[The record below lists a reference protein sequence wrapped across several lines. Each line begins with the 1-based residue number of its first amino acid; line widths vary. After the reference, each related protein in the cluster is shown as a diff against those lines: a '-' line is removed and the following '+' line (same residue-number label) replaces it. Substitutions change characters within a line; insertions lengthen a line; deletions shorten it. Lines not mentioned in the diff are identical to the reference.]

1 MPNPDFRLKPQI
13 PKFVTFILN
22 RLKRAGH
29 HAYIVGGAVRDY
41 CLKRA
46 TTDWDVAT
54 SATPGEIKTVFHGI
68 RLFALKHD
76 TVTLVD
82 SGHHFEVTTFRGK
95 KNNIEVDL
103 GHRDF
108 TINAMAFDLEN
119 EEILD
124 PHGGKSDIKRKLVR
138 AVGDPDARFRE
149 DPLRLLRAVRLATE
163 LKLRIETETLN
174 TLTRMAPLL
183 RLVAAERIREELM
196 KILISP
202 KPSTGFN
209 LMVKTGLLTHFL
221 PELLEGYK
229 MRQNSYHRYTVFRHI
244 METLD
249 RVEPDPVL
257 RLTALLHDV
266 AKPRVREKTNGEWR
280 FLGHEKASA
289 GLSEQIMDRFKFSKH
304 MIRKVTNIITHHMI
318 GYNTGWTNGAIRR
331 LIRRVGLEDIMD
343 LIAFRRADIFA
354 HGLNDHKSDIL
365 DELEKRI
372 IIQLNGPMAGTTQD
386 LAIDGYKV
394 MERLGISPG
403 PKVGEILKQLMEK
416 VTDCP
421 EMNNKETLLG
431 LLDTLTLSP

>member
-1 MPNPDFRLKPQI
+1 MIKSQVPE
-13 PKFVTFILN
+13 FVTFILN

-46 TTDWDVAT
+46 ITDWDVAT

-149 DPLRLLRAVRLATE
+149 DPLRLLRAVRLATG
-163 LKLRIETETLN
+163 LKFRIETETLN

-183 RLVAAERIREELM
+183 RPVASERIREELM
-196 KILISP
+196 KILMSP

-266 AKPRVREKTNGEWR
+266 AKPRVREKANGEWR

-304 MIRKVTNIITHHMI
+304 MIQKVTNIITHHMI

-372 IIQLNGPMAGTTQD
+372 MDQINGPMAISTQD
-386 LAIDGYKV
+386 LAIDGFKV
-394 MERLGISPG
+394 MEFLGISPG
-403 PKVGEILKQLMEK
+403 PEVGKILKQLMEK
-416 VTDCP
+416 VTDHP
-421 EMNNKETLLG
+421 EMNNQKNLFSLLEQMKR
-431 LLDTLTLSP
+431 S

>member
-1 MPNPDFRLKPQI
+1 MIKSQVPE
-13 PKFVTFILN
+13 FVTFILN

-46 TTDWDVAT
+46 ITDWDVAT
-54 SATPGEIKTVFHGI
+54 SATPGEIKMVFHGI

-138 AVGDPDARFRE
+138 AIGDPDARFRE
-149 DPLRLLRAVRLATE
+149 DPLRLLRAVRLATG
-163 LKLRIETETLN
+163 LKFRIETETLN

-183 RLVAAERIREELM
+183 RPVASERIREELM
-196 KILISP
+196 KILMSP

-266 AKPRVREKTNGEWR
+266 AKPRVREKANGEWR

-372 IIQLNGPMAGTTQD
+372 MDQINGPMAITTQD
-386 LAIDGYKV
+386 LAIDGFKV
-394 MERLGISPG
+394 MEFLGISPG
-403 PKVGEILKQLMEK
+403 PEVGKILKQLMEK
-416 VTDCP
+416 VTDHP
-421 EMNNKETLLG
+421 EMNNQKNLFSLLEQMKR
-431 LLDTLTLSP
+431 S

>member
-1 MPNPDFRLKPQI
+1 MNKSQL

-29 HAYIVGGAVRDY
+29 HAYIVGGAVRDS
-41 CLKRA
+41 CLNRA
-46 TTDWDVAT
+46 ITDWDVT
-54 SATPGEIKTVFHGI
+54 TTATPSEIKTIFHET

-82 SGHHFEVTTFRGK
+82 SAKHFEVTTFRGE
-95 KNNIEVDL
+95 KNNIEEDL

-108 TINAMAFDLEN
+108 TINAMAYDRETG
-119 EEILD
+119 EILD
-124 PHGGKSDIKRKLVR
+124 PHCGKADIARKLVR
-138 AVGDPDARFRE
+138 AVEDPDARFTE
-149 DPLRLLRAVRLATE
+149 DPLRLLRAVRLSTE
-163 LKLRIETETLN
+163 LKFRIEPETLN
-174 TLTRMAPLL
+174 TLTRMAFLL
-183 RLVAAERIREELM
+183 RPVAAERIREELI
-196 KILISP
+196 KILMSP

-221 PELLEGYK
+221 PELLEGYR
-229 MRQNSYHRYTVFRHI
+229 MRQNAYHRYTVFRHI

-249 RVEPDPVL
+249 WVEPDPVL
-257 RLTALLHDV
+257 RLTALLHDI
-266 AKPRVREKTNGEWR
+266 AKPRVRKKIDGEWR
-280 FLGHEKASA
+280 FLGHEMASA
-289 GLSEQIMDRFKFSKH
+289 GLSEQIMNRFKFSRH

-318 GYNTGWTNGAIRR
+318 GYNSGWTDGAVRR

-354 HGLNDHKSDIL
+354 HGLNDYKSDIL

-372 IIQLNGPMAGTTQD
+372 MTQLKVPMASTTKD

-394 MERLGISPG
+394 MEHLGISPG
-403 PKVGEILKQLMEK
+403 PEVGRILKQLMEK
-416 VTDCP
+416 VTDRP

-431 LLDTLTLSP
+431 LLETLTLSS